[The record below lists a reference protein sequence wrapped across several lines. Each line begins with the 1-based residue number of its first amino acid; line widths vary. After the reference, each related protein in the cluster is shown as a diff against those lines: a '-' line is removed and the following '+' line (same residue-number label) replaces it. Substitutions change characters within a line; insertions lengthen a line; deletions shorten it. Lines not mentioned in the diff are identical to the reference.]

1 MQPQSDNTN
10 NSDTPNNDHVT
21 IAGLE
26 FEGSTSSALENAF
39 ASELKTIPST
49 APKTNTQQTQ
59 TDFKEKVAQI
69 KHKQEDWS
77 KEELVLKDD
86 IESKIQQ
93 LKNLKKS
100 IEDEIAS
107 LKTIEQKKA
116 TLDNEIKK
124 IEDLEKAQKN
134 VEEEINSLIT
144 SNN

>member
-26 FEGSTSSALENAF
+26 FEGSTVSALENAF
-39 ASELKTIPST
+39 ASELKTIPSVT
-49 APKTNTQQTQ
+49 PQTNTQQTQ
-59 TDFKEKVAQI
+59 TDFKDKVAQI

-100 IEDEIAS
+100 IEEELAS
-107 LKTIEQKKA
+107 LKTLEQKKA

-124 IEDLEKAQKN
+124 IEDLERAQKN

-144 SNN
+144 SS